1 MRKTTHQR
9 RAKAGFKLVKFTA
22 IDNASD
28 DFADIKGLTGV
39 SWDDT
44 VQFFG
49 VVFGWTRGFLRGS
62 VVDGWFLLV

>member
-9 RAKAGFKLVKFTA
+9 RAKTGFKLVKFTT
-22 IDNASD
+22 IDDTCD
-28 DFADIKGLTGV
+28 DFTDIKGLTGV
-39 SWDDT
+39 SWDDA

-62 VVDGWFLLV
+62 VVDRRFLLV